1 MLKSE
6 EGMTETQLIEYF
18 EHVRYQ
24 VAGFKKGDFFTL
36 PTFSGSGFL
45 LSHKGY
51 TVFVT
56 AGHVAS
62 TFNNCV
68 IVYDR
73 DITIQTN
80 TIIKNPFTHL
90 AEGCILVSLSGLTTT
105 SVFKVD
111 TNTGSLSTEKPF
123 EVAVK
128 VLDEERKNAPF
139 VTQEVNFLGA
149 HVPYGEPKMALS
161 SNDIVVANSSDT
173 YSVYGRIKLFFE
185 KNSNVL
191 QSTIVFHTG
200 LRLLY
205 ETDDMYVLQYGSPVL
220 LSEWKGLSGSPVLN
234 QDGKL
239 IGMACSVD
247 PFTNT
252 LSVMKMIRIVP
263 LIEADIQSSQI

>member
-1 MLKSE
+1 MNQKE
-6 EGMTETQLIEYF
+6 LIEYF

-24 VAGFKKGDFFTL
+24 VAGFKNGEKLAF
-36 PTFSGSGFL
+36 PTFSGSGFML
-45 LSHKGY
+45 LHRGY

-62 TFNNCV
+62 TFNNGV
-68 IVYDR
+68 IVNDR
-73 DITIQTN
+73 VITLQTN
-80 TIIKNPFTHL
+80 TIISNPLTHVP
-90 AEGCILVSLSGLTTT
+90 EGCILVTLSRLTTT

-111 TNTGSLSTEKPF
+111 TNTGSLSGEKPY

-128 VLDEERKNAPF
+128 VINKKRKNAPF
-139 VTQEVNFLGA
+139 VTQEVNLLGA

-161 SNDIVVANSSDT
+161 SNDIVVANPSDT
-173 YSVYGRIKLFFE
+173 YSVYGRVKLFFE
-185 KNSNVL
+185 NNSNVL
-191 QSTIVFHTG
+191 QSTIVFHTA

-252 LSVMKMIRIVP
+252 LSVMKMRRIIP
-263 LIEADIQSSQI
+263 LIEAEIMSSLI

>member
-1 MLKSE
+1 
-6 EGMTETQLIEYF
+6 MTQKELIEYF

-24 VAGFKKGDFFTL
+24 VAGFKKGEMLTF
-36 PTFSGSGFL
+36 PSFSGSGFL
-45 LSHKGY
+45 LSHKGH

-56 AGHVAS
+56 AGHIAS
-62 TFNNCV
+62 TFNNGV

-73 DITIQTN
+73 VIALQTN
-80 TIIKNPFTHL
+80 TIIKNPSTHV
-90 AEGCILVSLSGLTTT
+90 AEGCILVTLSGLTTT
-105 SVFKVD
+105 SVFKID
-111 TNTGSLSTEKPF
+111 TNTGSVSTEKPY

-128 VLDEERKNAPF
+128 VFNEERKKAPF
-139 VTQEVNFLGA
+139 VTQEVDLLGA
-149 HVPYGEPKMALS
+149 HVPYGEPKKALS
-161 SNDIVVANSSDT
+161 SNDIVVAYSSDT
-173 YSVYGRIKLFFE
+173 YSVYGRVKLFFE
-185 KNSNVL
+185 NNSNVL

-252 LSVMKMIRIVP
+252 LSVMKMRRIIP
-263 LIEADIQSSQI
+263 LIEAEILSSQI